1 MNKNQFEGNFQ
12 AAGYII
18 NFFLLLMAFSFL
30 CFSIRFRDL
39 AAKSKENLV
48 ALGFPQF
55 TVEDFHDT
63 VSITGGCDGV
73 GGDVDEDAS

>member
-1 MNKNQFEGNFQ
+1 MYFSGCRI
-12 AAGYII
+12 YYY
-18 NFFLLLMAFSFL
+18 FLLLIAFSFL

-73 GGDVDEDAS
+73 GGSDDDDDDE

>member
-1 MNKNQFEGNFQ
+1 M
-12 AAGYII
+12 
-18 NFFLLLMAFSFL
+18 FF
-30 CFSIRFRDL
+30 IRFHDL

-63 VSITGGCDGV
+63 VSKTGGCDGV
-73 GGDVDEDAS
+73 VGGSGDDDDDASYAP

>member
-1 MNKNQFEGNFQ
+1 
-12 AAGYII
+12 
-18 NFFLLLMAFSFL
+18 
-30 CFSIRFRDL
+30 L

-63 VSITGGCDGV
+63 VSITGGCDG
-73 GGDVDEDAS
+73 GGGGSVDDDE

>member
-1 MNKNQFEGNFQ
+1 
-12 AAGYII
+12 
-18 NFFLLLMAFSFL
+18 MAFSFL

-63 VSITGGCDGV
+63 VSITAGCDGGA
-73 GGDVDEDAS
+73 GGDDDDDDGEEEEEDAS

>member
-1 MNKNQFEGNFQ
+1 
-12 AAGYII
+12 
-18 NFFLLLMAFSFL
+18 MAFSFL

-73 GGDVDEDAS
+73 GGGGGGGSDDDDDDDRHCD

>member
-1 MNKNQFEGNFQ
+1 MT
-12 AAGYII
+12 
-18 NFFLLLMAFSFL
+18 FSSL

-73 GGDVDEDAS
+73 VVGGGGGGGGSDDDDDASWAL

>member
-1 MNKNQFEGNFQ
+1 
-12 AAGYII
+12 
-18 NFFLLLMAFSFL
+18 MAFSFL

-63 VSITGGCDGV
+63 VSITGGCDDD
-73 GGDVDEDAS
+73 GGNSGDDDDDEAAS

>member
-1 MNKNQFEGNFQ
+1 M
-12 AAGYII
+12 AL
-18 NFFLLLMAFSFL
+18 FFSL
-30 CFSIRFRDL
+30 CVCIRFRDL

-63 VSITGGCDGV
+63 VSIAVCYDGHGGND
-73 GGDVDEDAS
+73 DA

>member
-1 MNKNQFEGNFQ
+1 MT
-12 AAGYII
+12 
-18 NFFLLLMAFSFL
+18 FSFL
-30 CFSIRFRDL
+30 CFSVRFRDL

-63 VSITGGCDGV
+63 VSITGGCHDG
-73 GGDVDEDAS
+73 GGGSSGGIDDDDVEDDDDDDDS